1 MTREIDLDEKIIKR
15 KKIPILIKDNAWQ
28 SMYKEN
34 QTKDMKILVEK
45 LEELINEEKESMGQL
60 KDAHRQKKILM
71 NKVLKLSDE
80 ANSNDNR
87 TALIKLE
94 NTKNR
99 ILEVNDRIDELQF
112 KLEMLPKEIYDVNF
126 ELLKETVYESYEDII
141 EGRERVGHLDMEIQK
156 LRKALGKM
164 WEEKFAKEKRI
175 NDLYLYLH
183 GTLGHEE
190 TDKLDREFFN
200 I

>member
-1 MTREIDLDEKIIKR
+1 MARQIDLDEKIIKR

-28 SMYKEN
+28 SLYKEN
-34 QTKDMKILVEK
+34 QTKNMKSLAKK
-45 LEELINEEKESMGQL
+45 LEELIHEEKESMRQL
-60 KDAHRQKKILM
+60 KDANKQKKVLM

-80 ANSNDNR
+80 ANSNDNS

-94 NTKNR
+94 NTKQR
-99 ILEVNDRIDELQF
+99 ILEVNDKIDELQF
-112 KLEMLPKEIYDVNF
+112 RLEMLPKEIYDINF

-141 EGRERVGHLDMEIQK
+141 EGKERVGHLDIEIQK
-156 LRKALGKM
+156 LRKVLGKM
-164 WEEKFAKEKRI
+164 WEEKFTKEKRI
-175 NDLYLYLH
+175 NDLYVYLH

-200 I
+200 T